1 MTRAD
6 LAPGTQVAQASH
18 AAFDFAVAHPDV
30 VDDWHAT
37 SNVLVVLA
45 AADELSLGW
54 LCTDAA
60 AAGHRLIRVN
70 EPDLDGALTAA
81 AFEPAARR
89 LVAHLPLAFA
99 ERGEVKND

>member
-1 MTRAD
+1 MVTRAD
-6 LAPGTQVAQASH
+6 LAAGVQVAQAAH
-18 AAFDFAVAHPDV
+18 AALDFAVAYPDV
-30 VDDWHAT
+30 VVGWHAT
-37 SNVLVVLA
+37 SNVLVVLTA
-45 AADELSLGW
+45 PDELSLGW

-60 AAGHRLIRVN
+60 AAGHRLVRVH

-99 ERGEVKND
+99 EREEVRT